1 MLAKFE
7 ISFIIYCV
15 SVTTI
20 MLGLTGGET
29 PGAI

>member
-1 MLAKFE
+1 MLAKSE
-7 ISFIIYCV
+7 ISFIIYYV

-29 PGAI
+29 SGAI